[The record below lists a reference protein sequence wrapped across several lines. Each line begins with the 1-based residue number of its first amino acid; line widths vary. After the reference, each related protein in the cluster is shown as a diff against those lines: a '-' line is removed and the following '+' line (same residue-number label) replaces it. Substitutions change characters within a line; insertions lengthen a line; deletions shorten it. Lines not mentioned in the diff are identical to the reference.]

1 MLLHLT
7 EVRMFLLLSLHQQ
20 LRATLL
26 NINDT
31 CLQECYGAGTFF
43 SYILNSSVSESA
55 SLGLNQY

>member
-1 MLLHLT
+1 ML
-7 EVRMFLLLSLHQQ
+7 LLLSLHQQ
-20 LRATLL
+20 LKATLL